1 MGLEV
6 KNATLAA
13 LQAQSADASLR
24 SLNSQEYVKQRP
36 FFVWF
41 TRRKKEFYR

>member
-13 LQAQSADASLR
+13 LQAQSADASLH

-36 FFVWF
+36 FFV
-41 TRRKKEFYR
+41 